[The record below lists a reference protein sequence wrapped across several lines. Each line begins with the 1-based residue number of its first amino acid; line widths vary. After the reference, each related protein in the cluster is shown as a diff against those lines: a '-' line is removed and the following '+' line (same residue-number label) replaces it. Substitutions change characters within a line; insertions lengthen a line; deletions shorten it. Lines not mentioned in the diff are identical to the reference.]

1 MGYTSRNKRNLIVTA
16 RTNFLLWEKV
26 LSLRFDMD
34 FGQSITQT
42 QWLIP
47 KKAGVKILLEE
58 TAEAQE
64 ISTCLMS

>member
-1 MGYTSRNKRNLIVTA
+1 
-16 RTNFLLWEKV
+16 
-26 LSLRFDMD
+26 MD

-47 KKAGVKILLEE
+47 KKAGVKILVEE